1 MSAFTNVQQVIQT
14 FITEH
19 PEELVNGKLKICIAG
34 GAGFIGSHIAK
45 CLKAEVGYH
54 LFHIVEY
61 FRRDWWS
68 DCVGMMMMIIG
79 MLCSV
84 C

>member
-1 MSAFTNVQQVIQT
+1 MSAFTNVQQVIQS

-45 CLKAEVGYH
+45 CLKAEVCLYARCECN
-54 LFHIVEY
+54 LFYSLENVDMIDGIIV
-61 FRRDWWS
+61 
-68 DCVGMMMMIIG
+68 
-79 MLCSV
+79 LA
-84 C
+84 

>member
-45 CLKAEVGYH
+45 CLKAEVGGGMQHVHVDIIYFI
-54 LFHIVEY
+54 LLNTFVVIGGLIVLE
-61 FRRDWWS
+61 
-68 DCVGMMMMIIG
+68 
-79 MLCSV
+79 
-84 C
+84 

>member
-1 MSAFTNVQQVIQT
+1 MSAFTNVQQVIQS

-45 CLKAEVGYH
+45 CLKAEVYMHTRAFEYH
-54 LFHIVEY
+54 LFHSFEYLDVIDGLIV
-61 FRRDWWS
+61 
-68 DCVGMMMMIIG
+68 
-79 MLCSV
+79 LA
-84 C
+84 